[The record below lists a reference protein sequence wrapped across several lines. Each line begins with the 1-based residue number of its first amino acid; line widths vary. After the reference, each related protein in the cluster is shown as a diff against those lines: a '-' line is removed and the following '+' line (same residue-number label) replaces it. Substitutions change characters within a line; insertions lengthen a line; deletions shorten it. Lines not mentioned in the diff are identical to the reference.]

1 MKYLKVYLKN
11 YRTDSILAPLF
22 KMLEAT
28 FDLMGSD
35 VVARIINVGIGQPGH
50 WVYSPIAA
58 GF

>member
-28 FDLMGSD
+28 FDLMVPI
-35 VVARIINVGIGQPGH
+35 VVARIINVASSTGTLGIF
-50 WVYSPIAA
+50 SDAA

>member
-28 FDLMGSD
+28 FDLMVPI
-35 VVARIINVGIGQPGH
+35 VVARIINVGIVNGTLGIF
-50 WVYSPIAA
+50 SDAA